1 MNYTISKSNTNINM
15 HLGGTL
21 FSDATFKKILSI
33 GYEFETS
40 DLAKLSLHENK
51 RILVNSDLTLR
62 TLKSRMEKKTITM
75 LDNNYLHIR
84 IPIPKKGQ
92 PLVSDESEITEEEDE
107 EMREFMESMRE
118 ENPEEYEKEM
128 QEKKA
133 REEEILAIKE
143 NDSYLEYFSENRPAD
158 DKEAIKFQ
166 ITNDLGDTPFGS
178 MLKPW
183 CEELT
188 IPKNEQFFFKT
199 AKGKLYNLKFSE
211 DIAKNKDCEA
221 FSGVEYVIT
230 YYKPQKENPN
240 IIIETFVDACSRIID
255 HLGNLKSTKGTL
267 FMQDNAKTHY
277 TPIGVIENE
286 RRLYRKPKT
295 NLFYMDTYDNDN
307 TVKIKSL
314 GDAEFIPQMTFRCR
328 AIDVIDIMKEI
339 LKNDSSF
346 KHAKT
351 LIATMEEEY
360 NDVVL
365 VEKITNSIFAKHNET
380 SELKIDMSSDAGK
393 NVKTY
398 VFLIYYKL
406 YMFIKHNN
414 KILSKEDYLKDHL
427 SFASRHPNEELYYR
441 IKEILKEQFHFTTPE
456 QILHLLTL
464 SDELKELYEPHSDE
478 EAEKKQE
485 ENYDEEGNPK
495 FNENAYKDELDILDK
510 NYGDPLFSL
519 KSYFDYLQ
527 NKTEDWLKVKK
538 YDIYSTNFDLTGDYV
553 LLENRLFRYSLELY
567 IRNATNI
574 TVTKDAISV
583 HDMHKIV
590 AALYGKKNIRHM
602 ITLARHSKKNRL
614 TRKIVK
620 PVTARHA
627 TPLKQA
633 IAELEQQQQIVPEPV
648 IHEAAPIEPLSH
660 KSKAKTHKLLQPRHS
675 RRMTARRR

>member
-1 MNYTISKSNTNINM
+1 MY
-15 HLGGTL
+15 LGGTL

-62 TLKSRMEKKTITM
+62 TLKSRTERKTITI
-75 LDNNYLHIR
+75 LDDNYLHIR

-92 PLVSDESEITEEEDE
+92 PLVSDEPEITEEEDQE
-107 EMREFMESMRE
+107 TREFMEAMRE
-118 ENPEEYEKEM
+118 EYPEEYEKEI

-133 REEEILAIKE
+133 RFEEALAIKE
-143 NDSYLEYFSENRPAD
+143 NDSYLEYFSENRPGD
-158 DKEAIKFQ
+158 DKEAIKFHV
-166 ITNDLGDTPFGS
+166 TNDLGETVFGS

-183 CEELT
+183 CAELT

-199 AKGKLYNLKFSE
+199 AKGKLYNFKFSE
-211 DIAKNKDCEA
+211 DIAKNKDCET

-230 YYKPQKENPN
+230 YYKPRKENPD

-255 HLGNLKSTKGTL
+255 HLGDLKSTKGTL
-267 FMQDNAKTHY
+267 FMQDDAKTHY
-277 TPIGVIENE
+277 TPVGVIENE

-295 NLFYMDTYDNDN
+295 NLFYMDTYDDDN
-307 TVKIKSL
+307 TIRLKSL
-314 GDAEFIPQMTFRCR
+314 GEAEFIPQMTFRCK
-328 AIDVIDIMKEI
+328 AIDIIDVMKEI

-351 LIATMEEEY
+351 LIEIMEEEY

-365 VEKITNSIFAKHNET
+365 VERITNDIFSKHNET
-380 SELKIDMSSDAGK
+380 SELKIDMNLEAGK
-393 NVKTY
+393 NLKTY

-414 KILSKEDYLKDHL
+414 KILSKADYLKDHL
-427 SFASRHPNEELYYR
+427 SFSSRHPNEELYYR
-441 IKEILKEQFHFTTPE
+441 VKEILKEQFHFTTPE
-456 QILHLLTL
+456 QILTLITL
-464 SDELKELYEPHSDE
+464 SPELKELYEPHSDE
-478 EAEKKQE
+478 EAEKYQE
-485 ENYDEEGNPK
+485 QNYDEEGNPK
-495 FNENAYKDELDILDK
+495 FNENAYKDELDVLDK
-510 NYGDPLFSL
+510 NYGNPLFSL

-527 NKTEDWLKVKK
+527 NKNEDWLKVAK
-538 YDIYSTNFDLTGDYV
+538 YDIYSTTFDLTGDFV

-567 IRNATNI
+567 LRNATNI

-590 AALYGKKNIRHM
+590 SSLYGKKNIRRM
-602 ITLARHSKKNRL
+602 ITLARHAKKNRL
-614 TRKIVK
+614 TRKTPK
-620 PVTARHA
+620 PVAVRPA
-627 TPLKQA
+627 TPVKK
-633 IAELEQQQQIVPEPV
+633 IISELVQELQIVPEPIV
-648 IHEAAPIEPLSH
+648 AEPIAVEPTTG
-660 KSKAKTHKLLQPRHS
+660 KPKAKTHKLLQPRHS